1 CSRGSKVKMAN
12 YTAADVKALRDRSGA
27 GMMDCKGAL
36 DEADGN
42 VDKALEFLRLKGLK
56 GVTKREGRTTSNGL
70 ILARVNGGTGY
81 LVELAC
87 ETDFVAKTPK
97 FVELAD
103 SVADAIAAAGAE
115 TLEAALAAN
124 LGGKTV
130 SEAIN
135 DEAAIMGEKVELR
148 RVASLKDAAVDA
160 YLHRTSK
167 DLPPQVGVLVA
178 FSGSDAETA
187 HDVAVHIAA
196 FSPTVLSRED
206 VDAETVA
213 TERRIAE
220 ETARNEGKPE
230 AALSKI
236 VEGRVTGFFKENVL
250 LEQDFAKDTK
260 QSVAKV
266 LENAGVTVSAFV
278 RFRVGA

>member
-1 CSRGSKVKMAN
+1 MAN
-12 YTAADVKALRDRSGA
+12 YTAADVKALRERSGA
-27 GMMDCKGAL
+27 GMMDCKSAL

-42 VDKALEFLRLKGLK
+42 VEKALEVLRLKGLK

-70 ILARVNGGTGY
+70 IVARVSGNTGW

-87 ETDFVAKTPK
+87 ETDFVAKADK
-97 FVELAD
+97 FIALAE
-103 SVADAIAAAGAE
+103 SVADAVVAAGAS
-115 TLEAALAAN
+115 TLEEALAAD
-124 LGGKTV
+124 LGGKAV
-130 SEAIN
+130 SEAIT

-148 RVASLKDAAVDA
+148 RIATVKGAAVDA

-178 FSGSDAETA
+178 YSGSDAETA

-196 FSPTVLSRED
+196 FSPVHLHRDD
-206 VDAETVA
+206 VDAELVA

-230 AALSKI
+230 AALPKI

-260 QSVAKV
+260 LTVAKV
-266 LENAGVTVSAFV
+266 LENAGVTVAEFV

>member
-1 CSRGSKVKMAN
+1 MAN

-70 ILARVNGGTGY
+70 VVARVNGGTGY
-81 LVELAC
+81 LIELAC

-97 FVELAD
+97 FVELAE

-115 TLEAALAAN
+115 NLEAALAAN

-178 FSGSDAETA
+178 YSGSDAETA

-250 LEQDFAKDTK
+250 LEQDFAKDNK

-266 LENAGVTVSAFV
+266 LETAGVTVSAFV

>member
-1 CSRGSKVKMAN
+1 
-12 YTAADVKALRDRSGA
+12 
-27 GMMDCKGAL
+27 MMDCKGAL
-36 DEADGN
+36 DEANGDL
-42 VDKALEFLRLKGLK
+42 DKAMEFLRLKGLK

-70 ILARVNGGTGY
+70 IVARVNGGTGY
-81 LVELAC
+81 LIELAC
-87 ETDFVAKTPK
+87 ETDFVAKAEK
-97 FVELAD
+97 FIDLAD
-103 SVADAIAAAGAE
+103 KVADAVAAAGAT
-115 TLEAALAAN
+115 TLEAALVAD

-130 SEAIN
+130 QDAIN

-148 RVASLKDAAVDA
+148 KVGSLKDAAVDA
-160 YLHRTSK
+160 YMHRTSK

-178 FSGSDAETA
+178 YSGSDAETA

-196 FSPTVLSRED
+196 FSPTVLKRED
-206 VDAETVA
+206 VDAEIVA

-236 VEGRVTGFFKENVL
+236 VEGRVTGFFKESVL

-260 QSVAKV
+260 QTVSKV
-266 LENAGVTVSAFV
+266 LENAGVTVSGFL

>member
-1 CSRGSKVKMAN
+1 MAN
-12 YTAADVKALRDRSGA
+12 YTAADVKALRERSGA
-27 GMMDCKGAL
+27 GMMDCKNAL
-36 DEADGN
+36 DEANGD
-42 VDKALEFLRLKGLK
+42 VEKAMELLRLKGLK

-70 ILARVNGGTGY
+70 IVARVVGGTGY
-81 LVELAC
+81 LLELAC
-87 ETDFVAKTPK
+87 ETDFVAKAEK
-97 FVELAD
+97 FVSLAE
-103 SVADAIAAAGAE
+103 SIADAVSAAGAKD
-115 TLEAALAAN
+115 LDAALAADLN
-124 LGGKTV
+124 GKSV
-130 SEAIN
+130 SDAIN

-148 RVASLKDAAVDA
+148 RVAVVEGAKVDA

-178 FSGSDAETA
+178 YAGNDDETA

-196 FSPTVLSRED
+196 FSPAHLTRDD
-206 VDAETVA
+206 VDAEVVA

-230 AALSKI
+230 AALAKI

-260 QSVAKV
+260 LSVAKV
-266 LENAGVTVSAFV
+266 LENAGLEVAAFV

>member
-1 CSRGSKVKMAN
+1 MAN
-12 YTAADVKALRDRSGA
+12 YTAADVKALRERSGA
-27 GMMDCKGAL
+27 GMMDCKNAL
-36 DEADGN
+36 DEANGDGE
-42 VDKALEFLRLKGLK
+42 KAMEVLRVKGLK
-56 GVTKREGRTTSNGL
+56 GVNKREGRTTSNGL
-70 ILARVNGGTGY
+70 VVARVNGGTGY
-81 LVELAC
+81 LIELAC
-87 ETDFVAKTPK
+87 ETDFVAKAEK
-97 FVELAD
+97 FVSLAE
-103 SVADAIAAAGAE
+103 SIADAVVAAGAK

-124 LGGKTV
+124 LGGKSV
-130 SEAIN
+130 AEAIN

-148 RVASLKDAAVDA
+148 RVASVEDAKVDA

-178 FSGSDAETA
+178 YSGANDETA

-196 FSPTVLSRED
+196 FSPNHLTRDD
-206 VDAETVA
+206 VSAEVVA

-230 AALSKI
+230 AALDKI

-250 LEQDFAKDTK
+250 LEQDFAKDNK
-260 QSVAKV
+260 LSVAKV
-266 LENAGVTVSAFV
+266 LDNAGLTVSAFV

>member
-1 CSRGSKVKMAN
+1 MAN
-12 YTAADVKALRDRSGA
+12 YTASDVKALRERSGA
-27 GMMDCKGAL
+27 GMMDCKAAL

-42 VDKALEFLRLKGLK
+42 LDKAIEVLRLKGLK

-70 ILARVNGGTGY
+70 IVSRVVGGTGY
-81 LVELAC
+81 LIELAC
-87 ETDFVAKTPK
+87 ETDFVAKAEK
-97 FVELAD
+97 FVSLAD
-103 SVADAIAAAGAE
+103 EVADAIAAAGAE
-115 TLEAALAAN
+115 TLESALAAN
-124 LGGKTV
+124 LGGRTV
-130 SEAIN
+130 EAAII
-135 DEAAIMGEKVELR
+135 DEAAIMGEKLELR
-148 RVASLKDAAVDA
+148 RVASVKDAAVDS

-178 FSGSDAETA
+178 YSGANAETA

-196 FSPTVLSRED
+196 FSPSVLSREEI
-206 VDAETVA
+206 ASETVE

-236 VEGRVTGFFKENVL
+236 VEGRVNGFFKENVL
-250 LEQDFAKDTK
+250 LEQDFAKDNK
-260 QSVAKV
+260 QSVAKI
-266 LENAGVTVSAFV
+266 LEAAGVTVSAFV

>member
-1 CSRGSKVKMAN
+1 MAN

-178 FSGSDAETA
+178 YSGSDAETA

-250 LEQDFAKDTK
+250 LEQDFAKDNK

-266 LENAGVTVSAFV
+266 LETAGVTVSAFV

>member
-1 CSRGSKVKMAN
+1 MAN
-12 YTAADVKALRDRSGA
+12 YTAADVKALRERSGA

-42 VDKALEFLRLKGLK
+42 VDKALEVLRLKGLK

-70 ILARVNGGTGY
+70 IVSRVSGNTGW
-81 LVELAC
+81 LLELAC
-87 ETDFVAKTPK
+87 ETDFVAKAEK
-97 FVELAD
+97 FISLSEAI
-103 SVADAIAAAGAE
+103 ADAVVAADAV
-115 TLEAALAAN
+115 TLDEALAADF
-124 LGGKTV
+124 GGKTV
-130 SEAIN
+130 ADAIN

-148 RVASLKDAAVDA
+148 RMAVVKGDAVDA

-178 FSGSDAETA
+178 YSGSDADTA

-196 FSPTVLSRED
+196 FSPVHLHRDD
-206 VDAETVA
+206 VDADLVA

-230 AALSKI
+230 AALPKI

-260 QSVAKV
+260 QTVAKV
-266 LENAGVTVSAFV
+266 LENAGVTVGEFV

>member
-1 CSRGSKVKMAN
+1 MAN

-42 VDKALEFLRLKGLK
+42 IEKALEVLRLKGLK
-56 GVTKREGRTTSNGL
+56 GITKREGRTTTNGL
-70 ILARVNGGTGY
+70 IVARVVGGKGY

-87 ETDFVAKTPK
+87 ETDFVAKAAN
-97 FVELAD
+97 FVELGEA
-103 SVADAIAAAGAE
+103 AGDAIAAAGA
-115 TLEAALAAN
+115 TDLDSALAAPA
-124 LGGKTV
+124 GSKTV
-130 SEAIN
+130 ADLIT
-135 DEAAIMGEKVELR
+135 DLAAIIGEKVELR
-148 RVASLKDAAVDA
+148 RVTVLADDAVDA

-178 FSGSDAETA
+178 YSGSDAETA

-196 FSPTVLSRED
+196 YSPNYLSRDEVPAD
-206 VDAETVA
+206 IVE

-230 AALSKI
+230 AALAKI
-236 VEGRVTGFFKENVL
+236 VEGRVNGFFKENVL
-250 LEQDFAKDTK
+250 LEQDFAKDNK
-260 QSVAKV
+260 LSVAKV
-266 LENAGVTVSAFV
+266 LENAGIKVSAFA
-278 RFRVGA
+278 RYRVGA

>member
-1 CSRGSKVKMAN
+1 MAN
-12 YTAADVKALRDRSGA
+12 YTAADVKALRERSGA
-27 GMMDCKGAL
+27 GMMDCKNAL
-36 DEADGN
+36 DEANGDGE
-42 VDKALEFLRLKGLK
+42 KAMEVLRVKGLK
-56 GVTKREGRTTSNGL
+56 GVNKREGRTTSNGL
-70 ILARVNGGTGY
+70 VVARVNGGTGY
-81 LVELAC
+81 LIELAC
-87 ETDFVAKTPK
+87 ETDFVAKAEK
-97 FVELAD
+97 FVSLAE
-103 SVADAIAAAGAE
+103 SIADAVVAAGAK

-124 LGGKTV
+124 LGGKSV
-130 SEAIN
+130 ADAIN

-148 RVASLKDAAVDA
+148 RVASVEDAKVDA

-178 FSGSDAETA
+178 YSGANDETA

-196 FSPTVLSRED
+196 FSPNHLTRDD
-206 VDAETVA
+206 VSAEVVA

-230 AALSKI
+230 AALEKI

-250 LEQDFAKDTK
+250 LEQDFAKDNK
-260 QSVAKV
+260 LSVAKV
-266 LENAGVTVSAFV
+266 LDNAGLTVSAFV

>member
-1 CSRGSKVKMAN
+1 MAN
-12 YTAADVKALRDRSGA
+12 YTAQDVKALRERSGA
-27 GMMDCKGAL
+27 GMMDCKSAL

-42 VDKALEFLRLKGLK
+42 LDKAMEVLRLKGLK

-70 ILARVNGGTGY
+70 IVARVNGGTGY

-87 ETDFVAKTPK
+87 ETDFVAKASK
-97 FVELAD
+97 FIELAD
-103 SVADAIAAAGAE
+103 KVADAIAAAGAT
-115 TLEAALAAN
+115 TLEAALAAD
-124 LGGKTV
+124 LGGKSV
-130 SEAIN
+130 QDAIN

-148 RVASLKDAAVDA
+148 KVGSLKDAAVDA
-160 YLHRTSK
+160 YMHRTSK

-178 FSGSDAETA
+178 YSGADADTA

-196 FSPTVLSRED
+196 FSPSVLKRED
-206 VDAETVA
+206 VAADVVA

-260 QSVAKV
+260 QTVSKV
-266 LENAGVTVSAFV
+266 LENAGVTVSGFL

>member
-1 CSRGSKVKMAN
+1 MAN

-81 LVELAC
+81 LIELAC

-178 FSGSDAETA
+178 YSGSDAETA

-266 LENAGVTVSAFV
+266 LETAGVTVSAFV